1 MQRPLKTYDA
11 GEVAV
16 IFAGSPITGGADGDF
31 VSIEQNEDSFALV
44 MGSDGE
50 GARSKSNNRSARITI
65 TVLSTSAANA
75 FLSALHNTDIRTA
88 NGDGIAPL
96 LIKDN
101 SGFSLYTA
109 DKAWIVKP
117 PTAAFS
123 REIGTREW
131 VLETHDLINNTAGN

>member
-1 MQRPLKTYDA
+1 MERPLKTYDA

-31 VSIEQNEDSFALV
+31 VSIEQNEDGFTLAV
-44 MGSDGE
+44 GVDGE
-50 GARSKSNNRSARITI
+50 GARSKSNNRSSRVTLTLLA
-65 TVLSTSAANA
+65 TSAANA
-75 FLSALHNTDIRTA
+75 VLSALYNTDIRTA

-101 SGFSLYTA
+101 SGNSLYTA

-117 PTAAFS
+117 PTAAFG
-123 REIGTREW
+123 REVGTREW